1 MLSSVESALKTLVST
16 IGGNAGFVQSNARMV
31 KLTSHLESKHLQ
43 TLTEDVKKLTGD
55 RKGPT
60 NSHLRNLS
68 QDAKDYHDWIEWL
81 VISDLPF
88 TFVESRYTRKNSRV
102 NAISRPTLMQY
113 MNEVTYL
120 YLI

>member
-55 RKGPT
+55 RKGPM

-68 QDAKDYHDWIEWL
+68 QDAKDYHDWI
-81 VISDLPF
+81 
-88 TFVESRYTRKNSRV
+88 
-102 NAISRPTLMQY
+102 
-113 MNEVTYL
+113 
-120 YLI
+120 